1 MSGIPGERSRLDS
14 HGIEVDEK
22 LRLDRNL
29 AELLQELRL
38 AIPGVTVLFGF
49 LLALPF
55 QSRFTEVTG
64 FQEAVYFVT
73 LLTTALSAIL
83 LISPTAYHRLTFRH
97 RMKEHL
103 VPLANR
109 LAIAGLVS
117 LGLAITGAVVLVTD
131 FLYGPLTTALAGGGC
146 GVLFL
151 LLWIV
156 LPVAAQIEEEL
167 GQE

>member
-1 MSGIPGERSRLDS
+1 MSGAPETPSDLDS
-14 HGIEVDEK
+14 RGLEVEEK

-29 AELLQELRL
+29 TELLQELRL

-55 QSRFTEVTG
+55 QVRFSEVSG
-64 FQEAVYFVT
+64 FQEAVYFTT
-73 LLTTALSAIL
+73 LLLTALSAIL

-97 RMKEHL
+97 RMKGHL

-117 LGLAITGAVVLVTD
+117 LGLSITGVVVLVTD
-131 FLYGPLTTALAGGGC
+131 FLYGPLITVITGGGC

-156 LPVAAQIEEEL
+156 LPIAARIEEEVP
-167 GQE
+167 

>member
-1 MSGIPGERSRLDS
+1 MSGRPLDTGPS
-14 HGIEVDEK
+14 ETEEK

-55 QSRFTEVTG
+55 QGRFPEVTP
-64 FQEAVYFVT
+64 FQESVYFVT
-73 LLTTALSAIL
+73 LLLTALSAIL

-117 LGLAITGAVVLVTD
+117 LGLAVTGAVVLVTD
-131 FLYGPLTTALAGGGC
+131 FLYGPVVTILAGGGC

-151 LLWIV
+151 LLWIL
-156 LPVAAQIEEEL
+156 LPIAARIEEEA
-167 GQE
+167 E